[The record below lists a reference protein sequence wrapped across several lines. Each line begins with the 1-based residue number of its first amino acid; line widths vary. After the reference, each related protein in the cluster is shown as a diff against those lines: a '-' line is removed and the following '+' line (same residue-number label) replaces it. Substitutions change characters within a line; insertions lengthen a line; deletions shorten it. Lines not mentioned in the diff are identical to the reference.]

1 MGTRPQE
8 ERGMVLISNVPRP
21 SSPTFFFSFLLCR
34 TQERKETVATF
45 SFFPASYRANSGR
58 GRPGNEA
65 SYDAW
70 YMNACLVK

>member
-8 ERGMVLISNVPRP
+8 ERGMVLISIVPRP
-21 SSPTFFFSFLLCR
+21 SSPTFFFFLLCR